1 MERNN
6 INGDEIIYQMM
17 IHNLE
22 DRVDELTRINNRNVE
37 LIRKLYA
44 RILEKENNG

>member
-1 MERNN
+1 MESNN